1 MNYFV
6 TAIGTDSGKTLV
18 SAILAE
24 ALKAEYWKPVQAG
37 YPTDT
42 ETLKKLTA
50 GSVYCH
56 PESFVLNTPASP
68 HYSAQVDNIKIQKE
82 DLKLPQTQN
91 HLVIEGAGGMLVP
104 LNNDDFII
112 DLVPQFN
119 AKIILVSNNYLGSIN
134 HTMLSLELIKQR
146 GYPLLGIIFNGPPNE
161 ATEDI
166 IMLHA
171 DAPCLLKVPQLE
183 EVDFPAVKHYAE
195 LLRANLN
202 GLGSKG

>member
-6 TAIGTDSGKTLV
+6 TAIGTDSGKTVV

-24 ALKAEYWKPVQAG
+24 ALHAEYWKPVQAG

-42 ETLKKLTA
+42 ETLKKITA

-56 PESFVLNTPASP
+56 KERYVLNTPASP
-68 HYSAQVDNIKIQKE
+68 HYSAEVDGVTIQKE
-82 DLKLPQTQN
+82 DFALPATQN

-104 LNNDDFII
+104 LNQEDFVI
-112 DLVPQFN
+112 DLVSQFN
-119 AKIILVSNNYLGSIN
+119 AKIILVSNHYLGSIN

-166 IMLHA
+166 IMQHT

-183 EVDFPAVKHYAE
+183 EVSFSQVQYYAE
-195 LLRANLN
+195 QLKANLN
-202 GLGSKG
+202 GLDSQG